1 MREKKEPFILGL
13 NKESNVKY
21 YHCPTHQGARLLPF
35 PGEEGMFQ
43 CPLGCG
49 PIQTNEVKADTSITS
64 RFAVT
69 QGKQIASGHNRSYR
83 EKSYYDKS
91 GHKIN
96 PNDKDILFD
105 LAQGRIIEYY
115 HTTEDINAK
124 EPKRIIRSR

>member
-1 MREKKEPFILGL
+1 
-13 NKESNVKY
+13 
-21 YHCPTHQGARLLPF
+21 
-35 PGEEGMFQ
+35 MFQ

-49 PIQTNEVKADTSITS
+49 PIQTNEVKADTKITS

-105 LAQGRIIEYY
+105 LAQGHTIVDY
-115 HTTEDINAK
+115 HTTEDIDAK